1 MPFSFKPTTTEEVTP
16 SVAAPVAAP
25 TLSSPTSSAYAA
37 RPTESGRGIL
47 DTVALGIFL
56 LMIGVVAVLFGY
68 KYYLQSTVAGQKA
81 TIDSYESRLSGIPL
95 EEIHAL
101 SNRLKVI
108 NQLVKDHPSV
118 NAAFKVL
125 ESGVE
130 NAVTFTNFNLS
141 YDNGSKAYSLSLAAN
156 APDYRSVVQQM
167 DTLKRK
173 PYASYFPNIKIEE
186 LRPDSSGR
194 VAFNMKMGANIK
206 GVLPEGILLDTESS
220 QVSVATTTVVT
231 QTASPATATGTAP
244 VGTGTSTGAGST
256 ASSSKPSSI

>member
-16 SVAAPVAAP
+16 PMAAPEATP
-25 TLSSPTSSAYAA
+25 TLSSPTSSAYVA

-56 LMIGVVAVLFGY
+56 LMIGVAAVLFGY
-68 KYYLQSTVAGQKA
+68 KYYLQSVVAGQKA
-81 TIDSYESRLSGIPL
+81 TIDGYESRLSGIPL

-141 YDNGSKAYSLSLAAN
+141 YDNGSKTYSLSLAAN

-173 PYASYFPNIKIEE
+173 PYVNYFPNVKIEE
-186 LRPDSSGR
+186 LRPDSSGK
-194 VAFNMKMGANIK
+194 VVFNMKMGANIK
-206 GVLPEGILLDTESS
+206 GVLPEGILLDTDSS
-220 QVSVATTTVVT
+220 QSPVATSTVVT
-231 QTASPATATGTAP
+231 ENVPVATSTAP
-244 VGTGTSTGAGST
+244 VQTGTSTTST
-256 ASSSKPSSI
+256 GTTSASKPSSI